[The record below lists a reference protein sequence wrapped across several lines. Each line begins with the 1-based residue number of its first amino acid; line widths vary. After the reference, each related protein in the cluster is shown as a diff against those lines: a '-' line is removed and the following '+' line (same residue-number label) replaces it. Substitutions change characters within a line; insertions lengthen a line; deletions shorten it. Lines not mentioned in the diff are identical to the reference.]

1 LSGNSLIPR
10 KQSIKNICYLLT
22 SFPNPSETFISDE
35 AASLITHGITPFVFA
50 LRAGDVSVL
59 HPSARQIINAD
70 LVTYL
75 KPIARLVAIAAVF
88 KLLLTKPRQALSCFF
103 KSLRMKDRWLY
114 FYGHL

>member
-1 LSGNSLIPR
+1 MILR
-10 KQSIKNICYLLT
+10 KQSIKNLCYLLT
-22 SFPNPSETFISDE
+22 SFPNPSETFISEE

-59 HPSARQIINAD
+59 HPAARQIINA

-75 KPIARLVAIAAVF
+75 KPIARLVAITAVF

-103 KSLRMKDRWLY
+103 KLR
-114 FYGHL
+114 GHMTRDP